1 LSNTLNFKEEL
12 ADDNI
17 FSDIVDSYE
26 LVPIAAPQQRPMTGT
41 ADGVVL
47 LPAESIA
54 KLFKCVQY
62 KEFETC
68 KKVIVAEKGKT
79 ELYRK
84 VFTNL
89 QIPLELSRYEVR
101 GARYENS
108 SEFSRKEEGGMRKE
122 NSSASKGALV
132 PRTSHLEPRKSPR
145 SSPLLPRIFDIVK
158 LVVMPLAAFA
168 IGLLCTWAV
177 SLIVGKFTGSTDTPV
192 APKDSI
198 TKVAPP
204 TLSTD
209 SIKVKTDSTKV
220 KADSIKSDTV
230 NQNAIGTK
238 TIEAKKSVVTEPAP
252 KKEMQDNNKQQ
263 KHKNGGAPVQETN

>member
-1 LSNTLNFKEEL
+1 
-12 ADDNI
+12 
-17 FSDIVDSYE
+17 
-26 LVPIAAPQQRPMTGT
+26 
-41 ADGVVL
+41 
-47 LPAESIA
+47 
-54 KLFKCVQY
+54 
-62 KEFETC
+62 
-68 KKVIVAEKGKT
+68 
-79 ELYRK
+79 
-84 VFTNL
+84 
-89 QIPLELSRYEVR
+89 
-101 GARYENS
+101 
-108 SEFSRKEEGGMRKE
+108 
-122 NSSASKGALV
+122 
-132 PRTSHLEPRKSPR
+132 
-145 SSPLLPRIFDIVK
+145 
-158 LVVMPLAAFA
+158 MPLAAFA

-263 KHKNGGAPVQETN
+263 KHKSDGAPVQETN